1 MKDIIADIKEILDAL
16 WKVEHEIS
24 KLPWSKR
31 SNKLDLVE
39 YHLKL
44 ARNLLEEA
52 MDEQKK

>member
-1 MKDIIADIKEILDAL
+1 MKNIVFDIKETLDAL
-16 WKVEHEIS
+16 WKIENKIG